1 MPYYNCMSAH
11 MQALYT
17 FILSLHCFAVCNLTI
32 NPLTKF
38 SPLLTTTTIVSELLP
53 AATIPRCVKLGLEG
67 IKGSKNIV
75 LRQDTIRFLH
85 TLLTNHI
92 QFTLLLTLHQV
103 FTLTPSKQLMVSI
116 HLSKPISILLSELLK
131 LKMICK

>member
-1 MPYYNCMSAH
+1 
-11 MQALYT
+11 MQAFYT
-17 FILSLHCFAVCNLTI
+17 FILSLYCFAVCNLTI

-38 SPLLTTTTIVSELLP
+38 SPLLITTTTIISELLP

-75 LRQDTIRFLH
+75 LRQDAIRFLP

-103 FTLTPSKQLMVSI
+103 VTLTPSKQPMVSI